1 MREPFSR
8 VVRAA
13 AMLAGLG
20 MLSLAAAAQQAKPP
34 VKVPD
39 NIIGNEHPAPEP
51 PGGPPPHAADGHV
64 DLSGVWIRGEAGVQT
79 QYAGSRA
86 QPGGGRGRGGNE
98 DIPFR
103 PWAAAKIKALTPTQ
117 MQLGMAGV
125 K

>member
-1 MREPFSR
+1 MREPFRR

-51 PGGPPPHAADGHV
+51 PGGPPPHAADGFAAR
-64 DLSGVWIRGEAGVQT
+64 LESRRSTRAPERNQAEGEAEAATKIFPFNLGPQPR
-79 QYAGSRA
+79 SR
-86 QPGGGRGRGGNE
+86 
-98 DIPFR
+98 
-103 PWAAAKIKALTPTQ
+103 L
-117 MQLGMAGV
+117 
-125 K
+125 